1 MVKPFP
7 ADDPVMISLKLR
19 LVTTRDYIA
28 RWKLALLYAFPIANS
43 LWLGLLRGPQKKS
56 QDQKP
61 DHHGTISGRKAKNN
75 PTNPLTIGIEGPQR
89 AKKQSASAEA
99 MGKIV
104 LGAIFRFFLAYLKK
118 KQYLCSRKGFLKMK
132 LKEIKQAIGSLAE
145 VSGDDELDICHLLT
159 DSRQLG
165 AEPGHTLFF
174 AIRTAQNDGAKYI
187 PELREKGVQAFV
199 TGDSI
204 AALQA
209 LAAHVR
215 EQFHG
220 TVIGITGSNGKTVVK
235 EWLYQLLKDD
245 YTVIRSPKSYNS
257 QIGVPLSVWGLE
269 PHLTSPQGEEHPLL
283 RRGTGRGLLAIFE
296 AGISQPGEMERLE
309 PMIRPTIGVI
319 TYIGHEHD
327 ENFSSLEQK
336 REEKMKLFVHSEQ
349 IIEDPTHQNVRTC
362 AAVMRALGYDEEVIA
377 ERILHQTHET
387 VLKVNLSA
395 LVDNVRYFRSLLK
408 PETKLTCMVKAFAY
422 GAGSVEVSRAL
433 QKANDSFVHRT
444 SSNGTL
450 VDYLAVA
457 VADEGVE
464 LRKAGITLP
473 IIIMDP
479 EVAAM
484 DLILENNLEP
494 NVYSH
499 QSLKTVIAAA
509 EAKGLE
515 NVPIHIKI
523 DSGMHRLGFYK
534 EDIPWLIGKLQQTKA
549 VRVASVFS
557 HLAGSDEAQF
567 DDFTLQQIR
576 YFDDCAEELKNGLS
590 DVAGLSAERSILK
603 HILNSAGIER
613 FTDYQFDMCR
623 LGIGLYGFSF
633 AGARL
638 RNVCSLETTIL
649 SVKTV
654 QAGETIGYGRHT
666 KLDEDRVI
674 AVIPIGYADGFDRR
688 FSNYG
693 GEVYIR
699 GKRCP
704 VVGNVCMDQAMI
716 DVTGTDARPG
726 DPVEIFGEHV
736 TLQELADKLGTI
748 TYEILTSVSRRVQ
761 RLYFYE

>member
-1 MVKPFP
+1 M
-7 ADDPVMISLKLR
+7 
-19 LVTTRDYIA
+19 
-28 RWKLALLYAFPIANS
+28 LLS
-43 LWLGLLRGPQKKS
+43 
-56 QDQKP
+56 
-61 DHHGTISGRKAKNN
+61 
-75 PTNPLTIGIEGPQR
+75 
-89 AKKQSASAEA
+89 
-99 MGKIV
+99 
-104 LGAIFRFFLAYLKK
+104 
-118 KQYLCSRKGFLKMK
+118 
-132 LKEIKQAIGSLAE
+132 EIKQVIGALAT
-145 VSGDDELDICHLLT
+145 VTGDDALEIRHLLI
-159 DSRQLG
+159 DSRKLG
-165 AEPGHTLFF
+165 NEPEKTLFF
-174 AIRTAQNDGAKYI
+174 AIRTDRNDGARYI
-187 PELREKGVQAFV
+187 PELQSKGVQAFV

-215 EQFHG
+215 AQYTG

-235 EWLYQLLKDD
+235 EWLYQLLKND
-245 YTVIRSPKSYNS
+245 YTIIRSPKSYNS
-257 QIGVPLSVWGLE
+257 QIGVPLSVWQ
-269 PHLTSPQGEEHPLL
+269 LTNVQRDDVQCTKPV
-283 RRGTGRGLLAIFE
+283 LAVFE
-296 AGISQPGEMERLE
+296 AGISQPGEMEKLE
-309 PMIRPTIGVI
+309 RIIRPTIGVI
-319 TYIGHEHD
+319 TSIGHEHD
-327 ENFSSLEQK
+327 ENFQSLEQK
-336 REEKMKLFVHSEQ
+336 RAEKMKLFAHATT

-362 AAVMRALGYDEEVIA
+362 AAVMRALGYDEETIA
-377 ERILHQTHET
+377 SRILQQTHET

-395 LVDNVRYFRSLLK
+395 LVDNVRYFRSKLK
-408 PETKLTCMVKAFAY
+408 PTTKLTCMVKAFAY
-422 GAGSVEVSRAL
+422 GAGSVEVSKAL
-433 QKANDSFVHRT
+433 QDS
-444 SSNGTL
+444 GL

-464 LRKAGITLP
+464 LRRAGITLP

-515 NVPIHIKI
+515 HFPIHIKI
-523 DSGMHRLGFYK
+523 DSGMHRLGFYR
-534 EDIPWLIGKLQQTKA
+534 EDMPWLIDRLTHKKA
-549 VRVASVFS
+549 VQVRSVFS

-567 DDFTLQQIR
+567 DDFTLEQIR
-576 YFDDCAEELKNGLS
+576 YFDACAEELKKGLM
-590 DVAGLSAERSILK
+590 DERLEAKGEHSPITVSHSPILK
-603 HILNSAGIER
+603 HICNSAGIER
-613 FTDYQFDMCR
+613 FSAYQFDMCR

-654 QAGETIGYGRHT
+654 RAGETIGYGRHT
-666 KLDEDRVI
+666 RLSEDRTI

-693 GEVYIR
+693 GEVYVR

-716 DVTGTDARPG
+716 DVTGADARPG
-726 DPVEIFGEHV
+726 DIVEVFGEHMP
-736 TLQELADKLGTI
+736 LQELADKLGTI

-761 RLYFYE
+761 RVYFYE

>member
-1 MVKPFP
+1 MHANFVS
-7 ADDPVMISLKLR
+7 AMKLSE
-19 LVTTRDYIA
+19 I
-28 RWKLALLYAFPIANS
+28 
-43 LWLGLLRGPQKKS
+43 
-56 QDQKP
+56 
-61 DHHGTISGRKAKNN
+61 RKA
-75 PTNPLTIGIEGPQR
+75 I
-89 AKKQSASAEA
+89 
-99 MGKIV
+99 
-104 LGAIFRFFLAYLKK
+104 GAIADVTGEDDL
-118 KQYLCSRKGFLKMK
+118 
-132 LKEIKQAIGSLAE
+132 EIRY
-145 VSGDDELDICHLLT
+145 LLT
-159 DSRQLG
+159 DSRTLAQDKEK
-165 AEPGHTLFF
+165 AEHTLFF
-174 AIRTAQNDGAKYI
+174 AIKTDKDDGAKYI
-187 PELREKGVQAFV
+187 PELREKGVRAFV

-209 LAAHVR
+209 LAAYVR
-215 EQFHG
+215 AQFKG

-245 YTVIRSPKSYNS
+245 YDIIRSPKSYNS

-269 PHLTSPQGEEHPLL
+269 GL
-283 RRGTGRGLLAIFE
+283 RVTGDGLRATGQKCRSAEGRGVLAIFE
-296 AGISQPGEMERLE
+296 AGISQPGEMEKLE

-336 REEKMKLFVHSEQ
+336 REEKMKLFIHSEQ
-349 IIEDPTHQNVRTC
+349 VIEDPTHQNVRTC

-377 ERILHQTHET
+377 ERILRQTHET

-444 SSNGTL
+444 SSNCTL

-576 YFDDCAEELKNGLS
+576 YFDDCAEELKEGLS
-590 DVAGLSAERSILK
+590 GVAGLSAERSVFCQPEGRSILK

-654 QAGETIGYGRHT
+654 KAGETIGYGRHT

>member
-1 MVKPFP
+1 M
-7 ADDPVMISLKLR
+7 
-19 LVTTRDYIA
+19 
-28 RWKLALLYAFPIANS
+28 KLA
-43 LWLGLLRGPQKKS
+43 
-56 QDQKP
+56 
-61 DHHGTISGRKAKNN
+61 
-75 PTNPLTIGIEGPQR
+75 
-89 AKKQSASAEA
+89 
-99 MGKIV
+99 
-104 LGAIFRFFLAYLKK
+104 
-118 KQYLCSRKGFLKMK
+118 
-132 LKEIKQAIGSLAE
+132 EIKKVVGPYSQIA
-145 VSGDDELDICHLLT
+145 GDDDLEIRHLLT
-159 DSRQLG
+159 DSRQLKEHG
-165 AEPGHTLFF
+165 DWRPDEVLFF
-174 AIRTAQNDGAKYI
+174 AIKTDKNDGANYI
-187 PELREKGVQAFV
+187 PELQAQGVKAFV
-199 TGDSI
+199 TGDSVQ
-204 AALQA
+204 ALQD
-209 LAAHVR
+209 LAAYVR
-215 EQFHG
+215 SQFTG

-257 QIGVPLSVWGLE
+257 QIGVPLSVWQLTGDGLQV
-269 PHLTSPQGEEHPLL
+269 TGDGL
-283 RRGTGRGLLAIFE
+283 RVTGDGKPLLAIFE

-309 PMIRPTIGVI
+309 RIIRPTIGVI

-327 ENFSSLEQK
+327 ENFDSLEQK
-336 REEKMKLFVHSEQ
+336 RDEKMQLFVHSERV
-349 IIEDPTHQNVRTC
+349 IEDTTHQNVRTC
-362 AAVMRALGYDEEVIA
+362 AAVMRALGYDEETIS

-387 VLKVNLSA
+387 VMEVNLSA

-422 GAGSVEVSRAL
+422 GAGSVEVSKAL
-433 QKANDSFVHRT
+433 QAS
-444 SSNGTL
+444 GL

-509 EAKGLE
+509 EQKGLE
-515 NVPIHIKI
+515 HCPIHIKI

-534 EDIPWLIGKLQQTKA
+534 EDMPWLIARLKAHKA
-549 VRVASVFS
+549 VRVQSVFS

-567 DDFTLQQIR
+567 DDFTLQQIN
-576 YFDDCAEELKNGLS
+576 YFNDCAEELKKGLQVTG
-590 DVAGLSAERSILK
+590 DGLRVTGCGLPILK
-603 HILNSAGIER
+603 HICNSAGIER

-633 AGARL
+633 VGASL
-638 RNVCSLETTIL
+638 RNVCTLRTTIL

-654 QAGETIGYGRHT
+654 KAGETIGYGRHT

-693 GEVYIR
+693 GEVWVR

-716 DVTGTDARPG
+716 DVTGADARPG
-726 DPVEIFGEHV
+726 DSVEVFGDHLP
-736 TLQELADKLGTI
+736 LQELADKLGTI

-761 RLYFYE
+761 RIYSY